1 MLFDTTV
8 RKELARGFGATL
20 VVILTI
26 VLTSFLIRTVGQAA
40 AGSIAPQDV
49 VLLLGYVT
57 LGHLPTILACSLFV
71 ATVLTMGRMY
81 RDSEMAIW
89 FASGVG
95 LNRFVAPALRMAWPV
110 LVVIALLLLFVWPW
124 GNRSRTELQERYQQR
139 SDLSRVA
146 PGVFQSSRD
155 GRRVFFVE
163 RAPTADAAAVAASV
177 AAAASASAATAGT
190 TSARNVF
197 ILAQTDTGESVT
209 TARAGRLELDA
220 GSGDTYLVLERGQR
234 NDLNLATGEST
245 VSRFE
250 DYRVLASQRQV
261 NAAQAQPPKAV
272 RTIDLIRDPTPRHQ
286 GELAWRLGMLMAAG
300 NLLLLGLAMAAT
312 NPRRASNWNLLLS
325 LLAFLVYFNLVGLSQ
340 AWVASG
346 RLGMLPA
353 LALLHGGAFVLAVAL
368 LWWRDHAAVLR
379 LWPRPHAKEP
389 TPAVAAGA

>member
-40 AGSIAPQDV
+40 SGAIAPQDV

-95 LNRFVAPALRMAWPV
+95 LARFVRPALRMAWPV

-124 GNRSRTELQERYQQR
+124 GNRARTELQERYQQR
-139 SDLSRVA
+139 GDLSRVT

-163 RAPTADAAAVAASV
+163 RGP
-177 AAAASASAATAGT
+177 AAAASGASAGPDAGA
-190 TSARNVF
+190 ARNVF
-197 ILAQTDTGESVT
+197 ILAQTDSGESVT
-209 TARAGRLELDA
+209 TARTGRLDNDA
-220 GSGDTYLVLERGQR
+220 TSGDTFLVLERGQR
-234 NDLNLATGEST
+234 NDLNLSTGEST

-250 DYRVLASQRQV
+250 DYRVLASERQV
-261 NAAQAQPPKAV
+261 EGAQARPPKAV

-286 GELAWRLGMLMAAG
+286 GELTWRLGMLLAAG

-312 NPRRASNWNLLLS
+312 NPRRASNWNLLLA

-340 AWVASG
+340 AWVAGG

-353 LALLHGGAFVLAVAL
+353 LALLHGGAFALAVAL

-379 LWPRPHAKEP
+379 LWPRRVPGGSP
-389 TPAVAAGA
+389 QPDGAGA